1 MMKKGFLT
9 FISVI
14 FGLFPAT
21 IALAQDLPVLTPDP
35 AIRQGVLPNG
45 MSYYIV
51 ANPSVKGCADFAL
64 VQKTGVKTVPD
75 SGSVLSVSVAKEALA
90 SLPRFGNVSPQKW
103 LVDHGVTTSQ
113 DGFINV
119 SDDATVFRF
128 NNVTVGSGKNVA
140 DSTLLLLMSI
150 VDRVSVAEDGFF
162 KDWYSPSDQAVV
174 VSGDIN
180 ADEITSKISV
190 MSYMTP
196 SLPSL
201 PRKEYEWVSS
211 DTARFETV
219 VVPGNDVASV
229 TLEWKLPRA
238 PHEYMNT
245 VQPAI
250 YEKFVNELG
259 YIAHRRI
266 VKDLERRGVPV
277 ADVKWHH
284 RSSAAGPREESFTAT
299 AYVNDANVLDA
310 VGAMARAFAALD
322 ASEVTLAEYCLAR
335 DNYMNALY
343 GLSRSVLK
351 TNTEYVNRCIA
362 AFLRNASLASPEEKY
377 KLHVSRDLSDEA
389 QMRMF
394 NGMADALI
402 DGRVNLTVTSVT
414 SESLFNETDMSNS
427 FYAAWGDSYY
437 NSSPMDAFYEKPDFQ
452 WPGYGAKV
460 KLASVKTD
468 PMSGGSI
475 LEYTNGIR
483 VIHKKMNTDGKIYWA
498 MALNGGYGSIPDLS
512 DGEGAYVGDYF
523 SLCRIGGVEAS
534 YFSDMLLS
542 EGITIDAR
550 VGLTATMFTGSAPKD
565 NAEKLLQA
573 MLAVSNRRE
582 ADADVFSL
590 YLANEKMRLRL
601 NKDGRQARLAAI
613 DTIMCPGYKYS
624 WMKSQGK
631 LTPAF
636 AAKADAFYSAQ
647 AEKMNDGVIILV
659 SDMNEEALKKLLI
672 NYVGGFKTRESAFR
686 RPSLRYQPVS
696 GWSTYEFDGKEESID
711 VVMSVA
717 MPLTMDNYV
726 TAAVAARVLEKGLA
740 TVLAETGM
748 FPKVSYN
755 FQISPQERLSMMIS
769 VGNVSKM
776 GYASHIEHS
785 GPMEALAILRSSL
798 QNLDKTEIPANIV
811 EADKAYMKNLIAQ
824 KMNDPKYWVD
834 AIAKRYVDGKDF
846 STSYQAK
853 IDAVNA
859 DKVKLLILA
868 LNSGSK
874 VEFVVK

>member
-1 MMKKGFLT
+1 MMKKGFLS

-14 FGLFPAT
+14 SGLFLAT
-21 IALAQDLPVLTPDP
+21 IVPAQDLPLLTPDP

-64 VQKTGVKTVPD
+64 VQKTGLKTVSD
-75 SGSVLSVSVAKEALA
+75 SGAALCVSVAKEALA

-103 LVDHGVTTSQ
+103 LVNHGVTTSQ
-113 DGFINV
+113 DGFINI

-128 NNVTVGSGKNVA
+128 NDVSVGSGKNVA

-150 VDRVSVAEDGFF
+150 VDRVSVTEAPFF

-180 ADEITSKISV
+180 ADEIASKINV

-201 PRKEYEWVSS
+201 PRKEYEWVSA
-211 DTARFETV
+211 DTARFEAV
-219 VVPGNDVASV
+219 VLPGNDVASV
-229 TLEWKLPRA
+229 TLKWRLPRA

-277 ADVKWHH
+277 ADVKWRH
-284 RSSAAGPREESFTAT
+284 RSSAAGPGEESFTAT
-299 AYVNDANVLDA
+299 AYVNDADVLTA

-335 DNYMNALY
+335 DNYMTGLY
-343 GLSRSVLK
+343 DLSRSVLK
-351 TNTEYVNRCIA
+351 TNTEYVNRCVA

-377 KLHVSRDLSDEA
+377 KLHVSRELSDES
-389 QMRMF
+389 QVKMF

-414 SESLFNETDMSNS
+414 SESLFSEEDMSNA

-460 KLASVKTD
+460 KLKSVKTD
-468 PMSGGSI
+468 PMSGGNM

-573 MLAVSNRRE
+573 LLAVSNRRE
-582 ADADVFSL
+582 ADPDVFSL
-590 YLANEKMRLRL
+590 YLANERMRLRL
-601 NKDGRQARLAAI
+601 YKDGRQARLAAI

-624 WMKSQGK
+624 WMKSRGK

-636 AAKADAFYSAQ
+636 AAKADAFYAAQ
-647 AEKMNDGVIILV
+647 AQKMNDGVIILV
-659 SDMNEEALKKLLI
+659 SDMDEEALKKLLL
-672 NYVGGFKTRESAFR
+672 NYMGGFKTRESAFR

-717 MPLTMDNYV
+717 MPLTMENYV

-740 TVLAETGM
+740 ASLSETGM

-755 FQISPQERLSMMIS
+755 FQISPQERLSMIVS

-798 QNLDKTEIPANIV
+798 QNLDKAEIPANVV

-834 AIAKRYVDGKDF
+834 AIAKRYIDGKDF

-868 LNSGSK
+868 LNGGSK